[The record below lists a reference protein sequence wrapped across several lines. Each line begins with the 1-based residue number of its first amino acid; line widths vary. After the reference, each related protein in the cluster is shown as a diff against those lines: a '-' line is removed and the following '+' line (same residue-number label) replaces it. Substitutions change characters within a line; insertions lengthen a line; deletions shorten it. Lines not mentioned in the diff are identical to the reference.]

1 MTLLRAIE
9 QTFCKLQEPTL
20 EQLKA
25 ALQSLD
31 NLLHEVPVYKTEPK
45 HLPYGRN
52 VVYSTKDLEVIVIH
66 IPASEATA
74 IHNHGSSIGSACL
87 VEGTLVNTKFRL
99 DSEGYPVAQTDDYI
113 GPANIL
119 KLLASKFIN
128 LSNPFHEPAVSIHVY
143 SPPLQG
149 VTRYLPYSEILD
161 YVI

>member
-9 QTFCKLQEPTL
+9 QTFCKLQEPSL

-74 IHNHGSSIGSACL
+74 IHNHGASIGSACL
-87 VEGTLVNTKFRL
+87 VKGTLVNTKYRL

-113 GPANIL
+113 GSGEYFEAPCEQIHQ
-119 KLLASKFIN
+119 

-149 VTRYLPYSEILD
+149 VTRYVPYSEILD